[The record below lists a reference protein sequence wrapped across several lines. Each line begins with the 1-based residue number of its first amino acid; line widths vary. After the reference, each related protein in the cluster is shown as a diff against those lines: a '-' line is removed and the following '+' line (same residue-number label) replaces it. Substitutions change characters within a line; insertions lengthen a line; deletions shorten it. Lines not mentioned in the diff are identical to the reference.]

1 MKVYIELNKLSDRE
15 IINIMQMFVFAWN
28 GDTETKRNEWKAL
41 LNAFEQVRTSSAE
54 TDRIFNGIEY
64 HEQCA
69 FSFLVVRIV
78 KDWDRLSFSHLY
90 TRSCQRWNR
99 ENGLIMNDCVTELRD
114 LGSNEK
120 TIDYACNVDLENIEE
135 LYKAGDTDRLT
146 ELLYY
151 SEDCDDDEQQCSY
164 KVKAESKIRRCLE
177 RLSATESAAP
187 EHTSTS
193 TKTITENSK
202 GAIPTESPSQ
212 KRLET
217 IAEESEANYR
227 PDIQSLQNSLRYYI
241 SNNSD
246 GILTFTGSAK
256 LYAYLVYKIKQRRGY
271 ASIDWESFMTILP
284 LQKEMKK
291 DTLKKYVS
299 DFLMGR
305 NKSFPPGSK
314 KVDAAIDLLV

>member
-15 IINIMQMFVFAWN
+15 IINIMQVFVFAWN
-28 GDTETKRNEWKAL
+28 GDTETKRNEWQAL

-120 TIDYACNVDLENIEE
+120 TIDYACKVDLENIEE

-177 RLSATESAAP
+177 RLSRQSCCSPPQKDAVSHKIGDPIEEDERTKLIWQTAQKAGYIDDNRQWIDKG
-187 EHTSTS
+187 HTKRQRAIVAHEIGTLIGVNYDKYFTTLWGCRKMSTDYC
-193 TKTITENSK
+193 N
-202 GAIPTESPSQ
+202 A
-212 KRLET
+212 
-217 IAEESEANYR
+217 
-227 PDIQSLQNSLRYYI
+227 LQTDKDQISDMFKDALRK
-241 SNNSD
+241 
-246 GILTFTGSAK
+246 A
-256 LYAYLVYKIKQRRGY
+256 GY
-271 ASIDWESFMTILP
+271 FAS
-284 LQKEMKK
+284 
-291 DTLKKYVS
+291 
-299 DFLMGR
+299 
-305 NKSFPPGSK
+305 
-314 KVDAAIDLLV
+314 

>member
-28 GDTETKRNEWKAL
+28 GDTETKRNEWQAL

-69 FSFLVVRIV
+69 FSFLVVKIV

-120 TIDYACNVDLENIEE
+120 TIDYACKVDLENIEE
-135 LYKAGDTDRLT
+135 LYKAGDADRLT

-177 RLSATESAAP
+177 RLSRQSRCSPPQKDAVSHKIGYPIEEDERTKLIWQTAQKAGYIDDDRQWIEQGHSKRERAIVAHELGTRLGVSYDAYFTKFWNCRRMTSDYCQALRKDKDRISKLFDDALRSA
-187 EHTSTS
+187 
-193 TKTITENSK
+193 
-202 GAIPTESPSQ
+202 G
-212 KRLET
+212 
-217 IAEESEANYR
+217 
-227 PDIQSLQNSLRYYI
+227 
-241 SNNSD
+241 
-246 GILTFTGSAK
+246 FT
-256 LYAYLVYKIKQRRGY
+256 
-271 ASIDWESFMTILP
+271 AS
-284 LQKEMKK
+284 
-291 DTLKKYVS
+291 
-299 DFLMGR
+299 
-305 NKSFPPGSK
+305 
-314 KVDAAIDLLV
+314 